1 MAIAETL
8 PAVCWAERSTCGRG
22 GTEGG
27 PIVAQALHRV
37 SVVAQPVA
45 RGVGQQFRQMFSG
58 DNPGPI
64 TLRDAPM
71 LDPALLRNQP
81 ADLAARLKATR
92 GYDLNVADL
101 LLLETERKQ
110 IQVRTQELQNLRN
123 TKSKQIGMLKAKGE
137 DVSAVMAEVAAFG
150 DELKQCEIDLADRL
164 AKIEAIAA
172 GIPNL
177 PHESVPQGNDEHDN
191 VEQHRWGTPRAF
203 DFEVKDHV
211 ELGARHG
218 WLDGETAAKLS
229 GARFTVLRGQ
239 LARLHRALAQFML
252 DLHTGEHG
260 YEETNVP
267 LLVNADALFGTG
279 NLPKFEEDLFATAG
293 TSLTEGGLYHLNQMV
308 DIIQAADGGA
318 IDGSVFGA
326 LAEVVRDTKD
336 RYLIPTSEV
345 PLTNIVRDEILDAE
359 RLPLR
364 MTAHSMCFRAE
375 AGSAGR
381 DTRGMI
387 RQHQFEKVELVS
399 IAKPEESD
407 AEHERMTH
415 AAETVLEKLGL
426 PYRKV
431 LLCTG
436 DMGFAAQ
443 KTYDLEVWLPS
454 QNTYR
459 EISSCSNCGDF
470 QARRMQA
477 RWRNPA
483 TGKPELVHTL
493 NGSGV
498 AVGRALIAVME
509 NYQNAD
515 GSITVPEVLRAYMGG
530 VSAIA

>member
-1 MAIAETL
+1 
-8 PAVCWAERSTCGRG
+8 
-22 GTEGG
+22 
-27 PIVAQALHRV
+27 
-37 SVVAQPVA
+37 
-45 RGVGQQFRQMFSG
+45 
-58 DNPGPI
+58 
-64 TLRDAPM
+64 M
-71 LDPALLRNQP
+71 LDPVLLRNQP
-81 ADLAARLKATR
+81 AELAARLKETR
-92 GYDLNVADL
+92 GYEGLDVAEL
-101 LLLETERKQ
+101 MLLESRRKD

-123 TKSKQIGMLKAKGE
+123 TRSKQIGMLKAKGE
-137 DVSAVMAEVAAFG
+137 DVSGVMAEVAASG
-150 DELKQCEIDLADRL
+150 EELKQCEHDLGDVLRKID
-164 AKIEAIAA
+164 AIAA

-177 PHESVPQGNDEHDN
+177 PHESVPLGSDETQN
-191 VEQHRWGTPRAF
+191 VEQHRWGMPRSF
-203 DFEVKDHV
+203 DFEIKDHV

-218 WLDGETAAKLS
+218 WLDAETAAKLS

-252 DLHTGEHG
+252 DLHTDTHG

-267 LLVNADALFGTG
+267 LLVNADSMRGTG
-279 NLPKFEEDLFATAG
+279 QLPKFEEDLFSVIHAA
-293 TSLTEGGLYHLNQMV
+293 LNEKNDQVLKDVKFGGLNDEAFEKLRGILVAGNKMSLF
-308 DIIQAADGGA
+308 DIESLAP
-318 IDGSVFGA
+318 GSFDLSFDRIMSA
-326 LAEVVRDTKD
+326 LEK

-399 IAKPEESD
+399 IAKPDESD
-407 AEHERMTH
+407 AEHERMTR

-436 DMGFAAQ
+436 DMGFAAR

-515 GSITVPEVLRAYMGG
+515 GSITVPEVLRGYMGG
-530 VSAIA
+530 LERIA

>member
-1 MAIAETL
+1 
-8 PAVCWAERSTCGRG
+8 VRDSGDN
-22 GTEGG
+22 
-27 PIVAQALHRV
+27 RV
-37 SVVAQPVA
+37 SV
-45 RGVGQQFRQMFSG
+45 
-58 DNPGPI
+58 
-64 TLRDAPM
+64 TLCIFPM

-81 ADLAARLKATR
+81 AELAARLKDTR
-92 GYDLNVADL
+92 GFDLDAAEL
-101 LLLETERKQ
+101 LMLESERKQ
-110 IQVRTQELQNLRN
+110 IQVRTQELQQQRN
-123 TKSKQIGMLKAKGE
+123 SKSKEIGQIMARQARLVAQEEFDQVDFNESLVEKLK
-137 DVSAVMAEVAAFG
+137 VEVAGFS
-150 DELKQCEIDLADRL
+150 DELKTSEARLDEIKA
-164 AKIEAIAA
+164 AIETIAA

-177 PHESVPQGNDEHDN
+177 PDESVPKGGDETQN
-191 VEQHRWGTPRAF
+191 QEIHRWGTPRVF
-203 DFEVKDHV
+203 DFAVKDHV

-252 DLHTGEHG
+252 DLHAGEHG

-267 LLVNADALFGTG
+267 LLVNADSMQGTG
-279 NLPKFEEDLFATAG
+279 QLPKFEEDLFCTFQLPEETDDGFSRQIPSEAF
-293 TSLTEGGLYHLNQMV
+293 MRIV
-308 DIIQAADGGA
+308 DVI
-318 IDGSVFGA
+318 
-326 LAEVVRDTKD
+326 KD
-336 RYLIPTSEV
+336 RSSKESGSFGQISVGIDESIELSNKLLGSIVEIADTFRDKYLIPTSEV
-345 PLTNIVRDEILDAE
+345 PLTNIVRDEILEAE
-359 RLPLR
+359 RLPMR

-399 IAKPEESD
+399 IAKPEESND
-407 AEHERMTH
+407 EHERMTRC
-415 AAETVLEKLGL
+415 AEVVLEKLGL
-426 PYRKV
+426 PYRRM

-436 DMGFAAQ
+436 DMGFSAR

-454 QNTYR
+454 QGADGKGAYR

-477 RWRNPA
+477 RWRNPT
-483 TGKPELVHTL
+483 TGKTELVHTL

-515 GSITVPEVLRAYMGG
+515 GSITIPEALRPYMGG
-530 VSAIA
+530 AASIA